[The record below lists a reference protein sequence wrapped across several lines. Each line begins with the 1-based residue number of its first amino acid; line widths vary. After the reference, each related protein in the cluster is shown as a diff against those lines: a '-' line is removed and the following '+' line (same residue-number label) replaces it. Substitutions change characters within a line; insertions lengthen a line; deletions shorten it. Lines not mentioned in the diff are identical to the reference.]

1 MKIKAPHLGQKN
13 NRGFS
18 LVETAIALAVLGL
31 VALLF
36 VSYWKTATQVRVAD
50 AQSELL
56 GRAQAA
62 VVSFA
67 YVNSRMPCPALDRS
81 GIEAAGCPPD
91 VHVGFLPWRT
101 LGLPE
106 PAAGAI
112 RYGVRRNTPPAP
124 VDPLPNT
131 LPAPVDP
138 PPNLDL
144 AVKLDRFAP
153 LVPDSVIAQNTIP
166 FSINRLLGYANQI
179 DLCSALSKIDDAPTA
194 GVLQTAKVSMTDSSI
209 IDLRPV
215 AFAMALP
222 GLGDASGGG
231 NVFDGFQSGN
241 APTFNAPSTAQ
252 SADYDDKVVAMSAPT
267 LFAALSCGLGFSA
280 AGHSHF
286 NVLNSAQIMAKSMDD
301 YRYQLILQALI
312 AAAGVV
318 SGVATI
324 ATATAGV
331 ASSIAT
337 STAAIALTLLAYGT
351 ISGIL
356 VPAGLAVAANAA
368 GLVAAIATTAN
379 ALAASVAA
387 DILAADFVPFLAK
400 SVNLANTIRAHALAG
415 DAEGF

>member
-112 RYGVRRNTPPAP
+112 RYGVRRNAVPAP
-124 VDPLPNT
+124 VDPL
-131 LPAPVDP
+131 L
-138 PPNLDL
+138 NLDL

-179 DLCSALSKIDDAPTA
+179 DLCSALSKIGDAPTA

-209 IDLRPV
+209 LDLRPV

>member
-112 RYGVRRNTPPAP
+112 RYGVRRNAVPAP
-124 VDPLPNT
+124 VDPL
-131 LPAPVDP
+131 L
-138 PPNLDL
+138 NLDL

-179 DLCSALSKIDDAPTA
+179 DLCSALSKIGDAPTA

>member
-112 RYGVRRNTPPAP
+112 RYGVRRNAVPAP
-124 VDPLPNT
+124 VDPL
-131 LPAPVDP
+131 L
-138 PPNLDL
+138 NLDL

-252 SADYDDKVVAMSAPT
+252 SANYDDKVVAMSAPT

>member
-112 RYGVRRNTPPAP
+112 RYGVRRNAVPAP
-124 VDPLPNT
+124 VDPL
-131 LPAPVDP
+131 L
-138 PPNLDL
+138 NLDL

-179 DLCSALSKIDDAPTA
+179 DLCSALSKIGDAPTA

-209 IDLRPV
+209 LDLRPV

-252 SADYDDKVVAMSAPT
+252 SANYDDKVVAMSAPT